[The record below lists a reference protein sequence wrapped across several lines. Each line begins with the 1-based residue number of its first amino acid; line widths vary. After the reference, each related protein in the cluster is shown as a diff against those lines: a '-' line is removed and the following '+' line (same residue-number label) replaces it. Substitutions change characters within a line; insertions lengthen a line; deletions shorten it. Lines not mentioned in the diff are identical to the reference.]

1 MDTLLDDPM
10 PVPAVAPLD
19 VNAVRADFPILRQTV
34 YGQPLVYLD
43 NGATAQ
49 KPQVVIDRI
58 ATYYAQENSNV
69 HRGVHFLSQQATEAY
84 EAVRSKVRA
93 WIHAPE
99 DRQVVFTRGTT
110 EAINLVAQS
119 YARPRLKP
127 GDEVLIS
134 TMEHHSNIVPWQLVC
149 EATGARLRV
158 IPISDAGEIR
168 YEAYEQLLSERTRLV
183 ALVHVSNTLG
193 TINPLGRMIRDAHA
207 LGIPVLVD
215 GAQALPHL
223 RIDVQALDADFYCFS
238 SHKMFGPTGIGILYG
253 REALLESMPPWQGG
267 GDMIETVSF
276 ERTTYNGLP
285 HKFEAG
291 TPNIADTVGF
301 GAALDYLG
309 GLDFAAVHQHEQD
322 LLHYA
327 TERLRDLGG
336 VQVIGTAVHKASV
349 LSFVVEGVHPYDAGT
364 ILDRLG
370 IAVRT
375 GHHCTQPL
383 MQRFGIPGT
392 VRASFAFYNTRHE
405 VDRLVAGVER
415 VKQLFA

>member
-1 MDTLLDDPM
+1 
-10 PVPAVAPLD
+10 
-19 VNAVRADFPILRQTV
+19 
-34 YGQPLVYLD
+34 
-43 NGATAQ
+43 
-49 KPQVVIDRI
+49 
-58 ATYYAQENSNV
+58 
-69 HRGVHFLSQQATEAY
+69 
-84 EAVRSKVRA
+84 
-93 WIHAPE
+93 
-99 DRQVVFTRGTT
+99 
-110 EAINLVAQS
+110 
-119 YARPRLKP
+119 
-127 GDEVLIS
+127 
-134 TMEHHSNIVPWQLVC
+134 
-149 EATGARLRV
+149 
-158 IPISDAGEIR
+158 
-168 YEAYEQLLSERTRLV
+168 
-183 ALVHVSNTLG
+183 
-193 TINPLGRMIRDAHA
+193 
-207 LGIPVLVD
+207 
-215 GAQALPHL
+215 
-223 RIDVQALDADFYCFS
+223 
-238 SHKMFGPTGIGILYG
+238 MFGPTGIGILYG